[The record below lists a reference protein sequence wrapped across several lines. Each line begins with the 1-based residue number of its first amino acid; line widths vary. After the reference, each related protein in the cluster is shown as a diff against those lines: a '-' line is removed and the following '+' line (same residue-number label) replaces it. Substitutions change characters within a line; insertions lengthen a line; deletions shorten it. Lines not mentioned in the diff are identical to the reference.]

1 MPMSSFFPYR
11 NGWLQAEDLPLHE
24 LAAEVGTP
32 FYCYSS
38 SALEESYRRFATALA
53 PLDPTICYALKANG
67 NLAVIASFAKLGAG
81 ADVVSE
87 GELRRALAAGVPVD
101 KIVFAGVGKT
111 EAEMAFALD
120 CGILQFNVES
130 LPELETLSRV
140 AASCGT
146 QAPVALRINPDVDA
160 KTHAHITTGRAE
172 NKFGVD
178 IAKAEAACK
187 LARDLPGI
195 RLQGLAVHIGS
206 QLTDLEPFRQAF
218 VHLAELCRSLR
229 AAGFEISHLDLGGGL
244 GIAYG
249 DEPGPDVEGYAE
261 IARDC
266 VGGLGA
272 KLVFEPGRHLVG
284 NAGLLITR
292 VLYVKRGDSKRFI
305 VVDAGMNDLIRP
317 VLYDAWHGIE
327 PVHAVDSTVAVSPA
341 DVVGPI
347 CETADSFAS
356 QRLLPELAAGD
367 FLAIKSAGAYGAVM
381 SSSYNGRPPAPE
393 VLVKANRYEIVRP
406 RPSHEDLMRGEVL
419 PDWI

>member
-1 MPMSSFFPYR
+1 MSSFFRYSD
-11 NGWLQAEDLPLHE
+11 GWLQAEELPLHI
-24 LAAEVGTP
+24 LAEEVGTP
-32 FYCYSS
+32 FYCYSAG
-38 SALEESYRRFATALA
+38 ALEESYRRFAGALA
-53 PLDPTICYALKANG
+53 SLDPTICYALKANG

-87 GELRRALAAGVPVD
+87 GELRRALAAGVPAG

-120 CGILQFNVES
+120 REILQFNVES
-130 LPELETLSRV
+130 LPELQTLSRV
-140 AASCGT
+140 AAARGT
-146 QAPVALRINPDVDA
+146 RAPVALRVNPDVDA

-178 IAKAEAACK
+178 IAKAEAACR
-187 LARDLPGI
+187 LALELPGI

-206 QLTDLEPFRQAF
+206 QLTELDPFRQAF
-218 VHLAELCRSLR
+218 TRLAGLYRSLR
-229 AAGFEISHLDLGGGL
+229 AEGIEISHLDLGGGL
-244 GIAYG
+244 GIAYS
-249 DEPGPDVEGYAE
+249 DEPGPDVEGYAK
-261 IARDC
+261 IAKDC

-272 KLVFEPGRHLVG
+272 RLVFEPGRHLVG

-292 VLYVKRGDSKRFI
+292 VLYVKQGDRKRFV

-317 VLYDAWHGIE
+317 VLYDAWHSIE
-327 PVHAVDSTVAVSPA
+327 PLHAVDSTVAVSPA

-347 CETADSFAS
+347 CETADTFAS

-381 SSSYNGRPPAPE
+381 ASSYNGRPPAPE
-393 VLVKANRYEIVRP
+393 VLVKGDRHEIVRP
-406 RPSHEDLMRGEVL
+406 RPSHEDLMRGETL
-419 PDWI
+419 PGWL